1 MAQNS
6 LTSIS
11 YSAWREEEV
20 KLEEVEK
27 EECSDTCAGCASRT
41 RAEPKRCSDSASSLP
56 PA

>member
-27 EECSDTCAGCASRT
+27 ECSDTCAGCASRT